1 MVKHNIIK
9 RIIIVISVSLL
20 IVLVTFGLSSL
31 WLLNTNYIETG
42 ILEEQTTK
50 FQHMADDFSRQIT
63 EAEIVLQK
71 LENSNDFSSIL
82 SPIHPNNQTASNIYE
97 SIDFNELF
105 ENENEF
111 SIYDHVTIYTTNNTA
126 VISGEIELINQDILL
141 ENWYQRIVSS
151 RRKLVLYFHEQ
162 EAFVLYKLAF
172 IGDTNGFS
180 HYAVVNLDLSFLQ
193 NVVLENH
200 KILLTNISTNTVVE
214 LSGDK
219 LLDLPVSEYF
229 GISES
234 TYLENEMILS
244 YVVVAGSNV
253 TRWSLVIVMEQS
265 NFITEFLTYAVAILS
280 VLFAIGFIIYYRYR
294 FIKKVDKSFD
304 DLSYEKIKQII
315 ENGRPSRLDHIIQNM
330 YLKIEAL
337 VKENQALDQMNQEVE
352 AEKDEA
358 EIKALI
364 SQINPHYIFNMLN
377 SIHKRALK
385 NNELESAKM
394 IILMSKQ
401 LRRSLDWKEPL
412 VTIKNELDHIRSY
425 IELQQYYFGSSYQ
438 VAYDLDQTLYENM
451 VPKLI
456 LQTLIENA
464 LKHGVQTAP
473 FHIKLDSI
481 DGMIR
486 FTIKND
492 VLGNPKD
499 SQDKIMHA
507 LHEELSVQNDDG
519 IGLPNMAKRLRY
531 YYGDD
536 FSVSTHIY
544 KQAISIR
551 VEFPKQVRR

>member
-1 MVKHNIIK
+1 MKKNFILK
-9 RIIIVISVSLL
+9 RIILAISIFLV

-42 ILEEQTTK
+42 ILEEETTK
-50 FQHMADDFSRQIT
+50 FQYIADDFSRQIT

-71 LENSNDFSSIL
+71 LENSNEFSSIL
-82 SPIHPNNQTASNIYE
+82 SPIHPSNQTVLNLYE
-97 SIDFNELF
+97 AIDFNALF
-105 ENENEF
+105 ENENEL
-111 SIYDHVTIYTTNNTA
+111 SMYDQLTLYTTNNTA
-126 VISGEIELINQDILL
+126 VVADEIELIDQDVRL
-141 ENWYQRIVSS
+141 EDWYQRIFAS
-151 RRKLVLYFHEQ
+151 RRKSVLYFEDQ
-162 EAFVLYKLAF
+162 EAFMLYKMAF
-172 IGDTNGFS
+172 LGDTNSFT
-180 HYAVVNLDLSFLQ
+180 HYAVVRLDLSFLQ
-193 NVVLENH
+193 NAVLDSH
-200 KILLTNISTNTVVE
+200 KILLTNVSTNSLVDLAGEKVLN
-214 LSGDK
+214 LS
-219 LLDLPVSEYF
+219 VNEYF

-234 TYLENEMILS
+234 TYLDDEMILS
-244 YVVVAGSNV
+244 YVVVAGSNM
-253 TRWSLVIVMEQS
+253 TRWTLVIVMEKT
-265 NFITEFLTYAVAILS
+265 NFFTEFLTYAVAILS
-280 VLFAIGFIIYYRYR
+280 VIFAVGFIVYYRYR

-304 DLSYEKIKQII
+304 DLSYDKIKQII
-315 ENGRPSRLDHIIQNM
+315 ENGRPSRMDHIIQNM

-401 LRRSLDWKEPL
+401 LRRSLDWKEPF
-412 VTIKNELDHIRSY
+412 VTVKNELDHIRSY

-438 VAYDLDQTLYENM
+438 VTYDLDQTLYEHM

-473 FHIKLDSI
+473 FHIKLDSK
-481 DGMIR
+481 DEMIR
-486 FTIKND
+486 FTLKNE

-499 SQDKIMHA
+499 AQDKIMHA
-507 LHEELSVQNDDG
+507 LNEELSDQDDDG

-536 FSVSTHIY
+536 FTVSTHIQ
-544 KQAISIR
+544 KHTISIR
-551 VEFPKQVRR
+551 VEFPKEVRR

>member
-1 MVKHNIIK
+1 MHKHIILK
-9 RIIIVISVSLL
+9 KIVLTISIFLT

-31 WLLNTNYIETG
+31 WLLNTNYVETG
-42 ILEEQTTK
+42 ILEEEETK
-50 FQHMADDFSRQIT
+50 FQYIADDFSRQIS

-71 LENSNDFSSIL
+71 LENSNEFSSIL
-82 SPIHPNNQTASNIYE
+82 SPIHPNSQTALNLYD

-111 SIYDHVTIYTTNNTA
+111 SIYDQITLYTTNNTA
-126 VISGEIELINQDILL
+126 VVADEIELIDQDVRLAD
-141 ENWYQRIVSS
+141 WYQRIFAS
-151 RRKLVLYFHEQ
+151 RRKSVLHFSGED
-162 EAFVLYKLAF
+162 AFILYKMAF
-172 IGDTNGFS
+172 IGDTNSFT
-180 HYAVVNLDLSFLQ
+180 HYAVVNLNLSFLQ
-193 NVVLENH
+193 NVILENY
-200 KILLTNISTNTVVE
+200 KILLTNVSTNSLVE

-219 LLDLPVSEYF
+219 VLNLPINEYF

-234 TYLENEMILS
+234 TYLEDEMILS
-244 YVVVAGSNV
+244 YVVVAGTNM
-253 TRWSLVIVMEQS
+253 TRWTLVIVMEKT
-265 NFITEFLTYAVAILS
+265 NFFTEFLTYAVAILS
-280 VLFAIGFIIYYRYR
+280 VIFAIGFIIYYRYR

-304 DLSYEKIKQII
+304 DLSYDKIKQII
-315 ENGRPSRLDHIIQNM
+315 ENGRPSRMDHIIQNM

-438 VAYDLDQTLYENM
+438 VSYDLDQTLYENM
-451 VPKLI
+451 IPKLI

-464 LKHGVQTAP
+464 LKHGIQTEP
-473 FHIKLDSI
+473 FSIKLDSK
-481 DGMIR
+481 DDMIR
-486 FTIKND
+486 FTIKNE
-492 VLGNPKD
+492 VSGNPKD
-499 SQDKIMHA
+499 AQDKIMHA
-507 LHEELSVQNDDG
+507 LHEEMNIQNDDG

-531 YYGDD
+531 YYGDQ
-536 FSVSTHIY
+536 FAVSTHIE
-544 KQAISIR
+544 KHTISIR